1 MQSKVGDGR
10 IDISMRGR
18 GRKRGCG
25 EREGGRG
32 KEGRKLE
39 KPKTW
44 RGRKE
49 EGREEGERKE
59 KNQSPINF
67 IQRKM

>member
-1 MQSKVGDGR
+1 MQSKVGDAR

-18 GRKRGCG
+18 GRKRGWG

-49 EGREEGERKE
+49 EGRRRRKE
-59 KNQSPINF
+59 GKNQSPINF